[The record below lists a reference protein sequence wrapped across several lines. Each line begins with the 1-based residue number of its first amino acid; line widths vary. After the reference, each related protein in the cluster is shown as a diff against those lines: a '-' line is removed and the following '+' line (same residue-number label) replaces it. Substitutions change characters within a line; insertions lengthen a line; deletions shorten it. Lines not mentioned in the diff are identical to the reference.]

1 MTHHRLFHGKIIE
14 QRMRRPTY
22 AYAYIPGEKSSARKD
37 TKINEERRSVLEYRN
52 TLYTLSERDTGPF
65 SRRTGIIISSAPC
78 RDRYDE
84 HGPVKGARGEATMKR
99 TSAAASQRKED
110 GDRRQRKVEIYVT
123 GESAS
128 IACCKRAG
136 SCPAPGY
143 TVPVINMRLTEWD
156 RCFSCYTVPSYY
168 VTSIEKRS

>member
-99 TSAAASQRKED
+99 TSAAASRGKR
-110 GDRRQRKVEIYVT
+110 RRQK
-123 GESAS
+123 
-128 IACCKRAG
+128 
-136 SCPAPGY
+136 
-143 TVPVINMRLTEWD
+143 TEKGRD
-156 RCFSCYTVPSYY
+156 IRY
-168 VTSIEKRS
+168 R

>member
-1 MTHHRLFHGKIIE
+1 MYFIDARLFHGKIIE
-14 QRMRRPTY
+14 QRMRVPPMRT
-22 AYAYIPGEKSSARKD
+22 YIPGEKSSARKD

-78 RDRYDE
+78 RDRY
-84 HGPVKGARGEATMKR
+84 EAR
-99 TSAAASQRKED
+99 TSERSEGWGDDEADQRSGRPRKETE
-110 GDRRQRKVEIYVT
+110 RRQRKVEIYVT

-143 TVPVINMRLTEWD
+143 TVPAINMRLTEWD
-156 RCFSCYTVPSYY
+156 RCFRCYTVPSYY

>member
-1 MTHHRLFHGKIIE
+1 
-14 QRMRRPTY
+14 MRRPTY

-99 TSAAASQRKED
+99 TSAAASRGKRTETED
-110 GDRRQRKVEIYVT
+110 RERSRYTLQVRARVSRAANEPAAARLLATRSQLLICDWPSGTDALVVTPYHPITSRQSRNV
-123 GESAS
+123 AS
-128 IACCKRAG
+128 SEHPLIFVHHH
-136 SCPAPGY
+136 S
-143 TVPVINMRLTEWD
+143 
-156 RCFSCYTVPSYY
+156 
-168 VTSIEKRS
+168 